1 MKEFAACLVAPFVI
15 VLLLTSIVLT
25 LVRDVIGF
33 VRDEIDSVCDVFTE
47 YFSDVLEL
55 KKR

>member
-1 MKEFAACLVAPFVI
+1 MKEFAAALVAPFVI

-25 LVRDVIGF
+25 LIKDAITF
-33 VRDEIDSVCDVFTE
+33 VRDEIDSVCNVFTE

-55 KKR
+55 DK